1 LMAGSTTGVPMSPGY
16 GGNHT
21 ATPPP
26 YFSKATYATTSY
38 CTEVYKYYT
47 TKAPEFYTTTYAA
60 PSHYTDVLKY
70 YSSPSYYTT
79 NATECYMTTHAAPSY
94 YTRLLSTTLF
104 SDTYCT
110 DFPKYYSVPSCC
122 TEAPADYSTAN
133 GRVLHR
139 SGKVLLCPDLRNH
152 N

>member
-1 LMAGSTTGVPMSPGY
+1 LMDGSNTGVVMSPGY
-16 GGNHT
+16 GGNQT

-70 YSSPSYYTT
+70 YSTPSYYTT
-79 NATECYMTTHAAPSY
+79 KVTECYMTTHAAPSY
-94 YTRLLSTTLF
+94 YTRLPSITLF

-110 DFPKYYSVPSCC
+110 DFPKYYSV
-122 TEAPADYSTAN
+122 
-133 GRVLHR
+133 R
-139 SGKVLLCPDLRNH
+139 
-152 N
+152 